1 MDDIRG
7 GRANF
12 LEPLNNDQQYF
23 NPLECTQLVD
33 EIHKLFQFIDQ
44 DSKGYTNVEEILEF

>member
-23 NPLECTQLVD
+23 NPLECT
-33 EIHKLFQFIDQ
+33 
-44 DSKGYTNVEEILEF
+44 